1 MVCVWKWMSVS
12 WQWYVLIGS
21 AVTFI
26 VGYASSVA
34 FAEQRTAAETVTET

>member
-1 MVCVWKWMSVS
+1 MNVS

-26 VGYASSVA
+26 VGYTVSAMFERGGIA
-34 FAEQRTAAETVTET
+34 VTEEVSQLR

>member
-1 MVCVWKWMSVS
+1 MGTTVS

-26 VGYASSVA
+26 VGNAASMA
-34 FAEQRTAAETVTET
+34 FERSRVAEQAVD